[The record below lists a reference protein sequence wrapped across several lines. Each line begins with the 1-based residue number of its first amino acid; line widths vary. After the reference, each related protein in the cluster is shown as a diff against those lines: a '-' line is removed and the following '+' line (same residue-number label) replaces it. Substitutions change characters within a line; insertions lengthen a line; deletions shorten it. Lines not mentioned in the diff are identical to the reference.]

1 MPAARSDLVN
11 AVELAGRNAALERDL
26 VLGQLPRLAEAGG
39 REGTRAHARLT
50 FGRFEGRTTV
60 DVSLEGR
67 VEMPCQR
74 CLRPC
79 GCDVSETAQLAVVTD
94 EMEDVPGGFE
104 PVLGN
109 PERLSV
115 TDLIEEQMLLGL
127 PLVPMHEDE
136 ADCGD
141 VAAADVAA
149 EQDSTAEEKQR
160 PFANLREL
168 LDKGER

>member
-26 VLGQLPRLAEAGG
+26 VLGQLPRLVEAGALA
-39 REGTRAHARLT
+39 GTRARARLT
-50 FGRFEGRTTV
+50 FGRFEGRTTIE
-60 DVSLEGR
+60 VSLDGH
-67 VEMPCQR
+67 VVLPCQR
-74 CLRPC
+74 CLKPC
-79 GCDVSETAQLAVVTD
+79 GSDVSETAQLAVVTD
-94 EMEDVPGGFE
+94 DAEEVPGGFE
-104 PVLGN
+104 PVLGD

-115 TDLIEEQMLLGL
+115 TDLIEEQLLLGL

-141 VAAADVAA
+141 AVAA
-149 EQDSTAEEKQR
+149 EVAAEADSAVEEKQR